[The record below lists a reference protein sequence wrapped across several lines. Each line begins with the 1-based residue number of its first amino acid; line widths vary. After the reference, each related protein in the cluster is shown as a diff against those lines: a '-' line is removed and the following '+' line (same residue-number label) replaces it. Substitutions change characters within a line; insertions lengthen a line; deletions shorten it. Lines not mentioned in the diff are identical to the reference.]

1 MISITESIDAGGSL
15 LDSWLYQFQDADTLA
30 SLAGADFAFDPAEM
44 SVNQILNLANQHI
57 NNIYDELEMD
67 YPFGDVRDDEQFSFE
82 YSENP
87 EVLAE
92 NALSFFA
99 HYDHLLQC
107 MVNEISAGLNWL
119 ANLDPLDVSRADL
132 KNFVV
137 DFSVETFAGTPFE
150 NRMDL
155 LLSEMGLD

>member
-67 YPFGDVRDDEQFSFE
+67 YPFGDVRDDEQFS
-82 YSENP
+82 
-87 EVLAE
+87 
-92 NALSFFA
+92 
-99 HYDHLLQC
+99 
-107 MVNEISAGLNWL
+107 
-119 ANLDPLDVSRADL
+119 
-132 KNFVV
+132 
-137 DFSVETFAGTPFE
+137 
-150 NRMDL
+150 
-155 LLSEMGLD
+155 EMGLD